1 MFNNLMMIIPNCFKS
16 NFAGWYSSTSYQ
28 QCDFTGWNWRE
39 NSSGREHPGFIAVEC
54 YSYWERVDRQFIIPL
69 RSREHW
75 WSLRKWPFEART
87 CKLSLIN
94 VIMVKLIRKP
104 KGGEAEELRELPSC
118 LKATHFSVVVTRD
131 WTHLD
136 YEAGDF
142 GSSFKIFLRITF

>member
-1 MFNNLMMIIPNCFKS
+1 MMIIPNCFKS

-87 CKLSLIN
+87 CKLSLIS

-104 KGGEAEELRELPSC
+104 KGGKPKNCGSFPVA
-118 LKATHFSVVVTRD
+118 LKQR
-131 WTHLD
+131 
-136 YEAGDF
+136 
-142 GSSFKIFLRITF
+142 IFLWLWREIELTWTTKQEISAPVLKFF